1 KAYCAE
7 IAPRRSPSNIAYNGP
22 VIGEALGT
30 NIVINA
36 TINPPIALPKIR
48 GIIFPSFTYK
58 FQEKAALPNNKT
70 SNISDF
76 RTTPSNVIVLFNDA
90 LSTFR
95 NVDLRKLGLPLLNI
109 TLVHFYDF
117 LLSCIY
123 CHISLILLYLLLMT
137 YLIFIYNI

>member
-1 KAYCAE
+1 
-7 IAPRRSPSNIAYNGP
+7 NGP

-36 TINPPIALPKIR
+36 PINPPIALPKIR

-76 RTTPSNVIVLFNDA
+76 RTTPSNVIVLFNDT

-95 NVDLRKLGLPLLNI
+95 KIELRKLGLPLRN
-109 TLVHFYDF
+109 TTKHHFYYF
-117 LLSCIY
+117 LIY
-123 CHISLILLYLLLMT
+123 II
-137 YLIFIYNI
+137 

>member
-1 KAYCAE
+1 NTTLMLNLSDHMTIQSLIMVYSAE
-7 IAPRRSPSNIAYNGP
+7 IALRIISVNIAYN
-22 VIGEALGT
+22 VTLIGEALGT

-48 GIIFPSFTYK
+48 WIIFPSFTYK

-95 NVDLRKLGLPLLNI
+95 NVDLRKLGLPLRNI
-109 TLVHFYDF
+109 T
-117 LLSCIY
+117 
-123 CHISLILLYLLLMT
+123 
-137 YLIFIYNI
+137 